1 MMSSRK
7 WILSGELATS
17 AMYPDIKDLAPRPTF
32 RVMVLSEAQKVNM
45 RGFQLEGLKEQ
56 ISRQSKRFKDW

>member
-1 MMSSRK
+1 
-7 WILSGELATS
+7 
-17 AMYPDIKDLAPRPTF
+17 MYPDIKDLAPRPTF
-32 RVMVLSEAQKVNM
+32 RVMVLNEAQKVNM